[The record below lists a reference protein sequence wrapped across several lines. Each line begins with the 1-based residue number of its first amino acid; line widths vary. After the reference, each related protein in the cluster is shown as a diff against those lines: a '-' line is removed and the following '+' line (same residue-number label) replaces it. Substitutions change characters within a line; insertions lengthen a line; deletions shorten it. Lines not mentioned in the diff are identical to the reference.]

1 VLGTRPAVRSASL
14 ESQTRRQQLQS
25 YRGNEIS
32 LGARATPSSHDK
44 GSQLLTAD
52 ELALALK
59 VSKAAVRAWQRRG
72 IPFVPIG
79 RLRRYVLIDVIE
91 WHRQRA
97 AETTATAE

>member
-1 VLGTRPAVRSASL
+1 VLGIRPAVRSASP
-14 ESQTRRQQLQS
+14 EFQTRRRQS
-25 YRGNEIS
+25 QPYRGSEIS
-32 LGARATPSSHDK
+32 LGARTTPSSLEG

-79 RLRRYVLIDVIE
+79 RLRRYVLMDVIE

-97 AETTATAE
+97 AETTAAVE